1 MCRFALRPVA
11 RAVSSR
17 ITDFLCNFH
26 RRHYEQSRERSSL
39 LFALYTRAVTQSFEL
54 LSRHHVGYLSDV
66 VTWKSSEMS
75 LLIMQHII

>member
-1 MCRFALRPVA
+1 MCRFTLRPVA

-54 LSRHHVGYLSDV
+54 LSRHHVGCLSE
-66 VTWKSSEMS
+66 VTWKKSEMS